1 MNLDPREANVD
12 RMLEALR
19 PLAQEAASFFGATPE
34 HRSPLRP
41 RLARALRTHG
51 PHGHRGELAL
61 TGLQDDRPDT
71 RSWYPV
77 RAFQLVG
84 GRDWSLA
91 LIRGGPLSTD
101 TNRAPS
107 NP

>member
-1 MNLDPREANVD
+1 MNLDPLDANVD

-19 PLAQEAASFFGATPE
+19 PLAQQAASFFGAPPE
-34 HRSPLRP
+34 RRRPLRS

-51 PHGHRGELAL
+51 PHGHHGELAL
-61 TGLQDDRPDT
+61 TGLQDDRPNA
-71 RSWYPV
+71 RIWYPV

-91 LIRGGPLSTD
+91 LIRSGPLSTD
-101 TNRAPS
+101 TNRAPGAR
-107 NP
+107 